1 MDDFAHSRPAWV
13 GEPLVGM
20 AELRRRQGRPA
31 DATRLLD
38 DAGRSSSAELCRAR
52 MALDRDD
59 RSAAAELLE
68 RLLRRVPP
76 ERMLRRAPALEL
88 LVRARVA
95 EGQLDGAS
103 GALAELR
110 GIERRVGTAALR
122 ACADLAEGG
131 LAAAEGDH
139 ERARAL
145 LEDAVDRFQ
154 SSGGSYRVAE
164 ARIELA
170 VSLAVLGR
178 AEAAEREASAALET
192 LLELG
197 AVADAERARR
207 ILARA
212 EPPGGH
218 ESPLSELTPRE
229 REVLALLAQGL
240 TNRAIAERLVVSEHT
255 VHRHV
260 TNILR
265 KLELSSRTAAAAL
278 AARSGLL
285 GAPRA

>member
-1 MDDFAHSRPAWV
+1 M
-13 GEPLVGM
+13 
-20 AELRRRQGRPA
+20 
-31 DATRLLD
+31 
-38 DAGRSSSAELCRAR
+38 
-52 MALDRDD
+52 
-59 RSAAAELLE
+59 
-68 RLLRRVPP
+68 
-76 ERMLRRAPALEL
+76 
-88 LVRARVA
+88 
-95 EGQLDGAS
+95 
-103 GALAELR
+103 
-110 GIERRVGTAALR
+110 
-122 ACADLAEGG
+122 
-131 LAAAEGDH
+131 AAAEGDH

-207 ILARA
+207 IVSVA
-212 EPPGGH
+212 EPTGGH
-218 ESPLSELTPRE
+218 QSPLSELTPRE
-229 REVLALLAQGL
+229 REVLGLLARGL
-240 TNRAIAERLVVSEHT
+240 TNRAIAERLLVSEHT